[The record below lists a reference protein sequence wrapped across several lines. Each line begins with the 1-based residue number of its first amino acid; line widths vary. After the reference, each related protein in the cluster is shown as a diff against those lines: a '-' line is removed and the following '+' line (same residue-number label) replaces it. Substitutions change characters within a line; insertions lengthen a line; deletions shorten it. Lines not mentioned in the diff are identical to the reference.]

1 MLGLD
6 VCLGAPKAASNAS
19 NCFQNIANCCW
30 VVFCTFGLGWAEDSP
45 TSNFDRLDSIGEE
58 VGLIDLGFVAALR
71 MVGLGVD
78 GGGGRFMCSVCG
90 HTWVVGIGWACRQEG
105 SMVACSAVVSTG
117 QRGLK
122 AAEQVVHGDTDLSV
136 DGSADTDGCL
146 IGNVNPDSKPNENDV
161 LSCAQGLI
169 RVSSLRHFDQIN
181 GEVVADSFQQLS
193 FGPVHEEVNSLS
205 IFQPPL
211 SRPPNCQMRKKLLVL
226 DINGVLVD
234 IVSPPPKERKAD
246 INIARHADFMKF
258 CFERFEIGIWSS
270 RNRKNIS
277 RMVDYLLGD
286 MKHKLLFCWDLSH
299 CAASKFKTLEN
310 KHKCLVFKQ
319 LRRLWEKQD
328 PNLPWKEGEYNESN
342 TLLLDDSPYKS
353 LLNPPHSAVFPYSY
367 TFLDEE
373 KDTSLGEFHL
383 RFA

>member
-1 MLGLD
+1 MLKSLD
-6 VCLGAPKAASNAS
+6 
-19 NCFQNIANCCW
+19 
-30 VVFCTFGLGWAEDSP
+30 DS
-45 TSNFDRLDSIGEE
+45 
-58 VGLIDLGFVAALR
+58 
-71 MVGLGVD
+71 
-78 GGGGRFMCSVCG
+78 
-90 HTWVVGIGWACRQEG
+90 Q
-105 SMVACSAVVSTG
+105 
-117 QRGLK
+117 
-122 AAEQVVHGDTDLSV
+122 
-136 DGSADTDGCL
+136 
-146 IGNVNPDSKPNENDV
+146 NPDSKPNENDV

-270 RNRKNIS
+270 RNSIGIKSCSSVMNYI
-277 RMVDYLLGD
+277 
-286 MKHKLLFCWDLSH
+286 KQDLSH

-373 KDTSLGEFHL
+373 KDTSLGTCGDL
-383 RFA
+383 RIYLEGLAEAENVQKYVGQNPFGQSPISEGSASWDFYHMVLDNYDSFPSTI